1 MMHVDTY
8 AYGNRIRA
16 VNPAQKAILA
26 VLLMVLS
33 LVLDRPATGLLAAL
47 WAAGLALAWAG
58 LPGPAIAKVVLAETT
73 FIVLGVV
80 GVAIS
85 VAGTPPAVAVWYGRV
100 GPWYLS
106 FSSGSLYLAAR
117 LAARALGGAAALS
130 FLAMST
136 PMTDLINLLR
146 RLRLPELLLDLM
158 TVSYRYIFVLLESMQ
173 HMVTAQEARSGY
185 SSFRRSLV
193 SAGQVGT
200 LLFVETLQRSKRLDT
215 ALESR
220 GGADHLRVLP
230 MDYQKDRLSY
240 VFGAAIL
247 VSMVLIRILL

>member
-8 AYGNRIRA
+8 AYANRIRA
-16 VNPAQKAILA
+16 VDPAHKAILA

-47 WAAGLALAWAG
+47 WAAGLALGWAG
-58 LPGPAIAKVVLAETT
+58 LPGRAFARVVLAETT

-85 VAGTPPAVAVWYGRV
+85 VAGAPPAVAVWYGRV

-146 RLRLPELLLDLM
+146 RLHLPELLLDLM

-173 HMVTAQEARSGY
+173 RMVVAQESRSGY
-185 SSFRRSLV
+185 SSLRCSMRS
-193 SAGQVGT
+193 AAQVGT
-200 LLFVETLQRSKRLDT
+200 LLFLESWQRSRRLDT

-230 MDYQKDRLSY
+230 REYLSDRRSY

-247 VSMVLIRILL
+247 ASMILVRLLL